1 MPGAADHHY
10 RYTFLFP
17 DGQSIVCPVDLD
29 PITFDYIPPPDRELP
44 AWALEGSWP
53 CQKCELRDK
62 PGTHCQIVRNIAP
75 IVEQFSEVA
84 SFDRADVTVESAERT
99 VSQRQIPVQEALS
112 SLLGMIMVTSGCP
125 TLDLLRPMTRL
136 HLPFADVDE
145 TVFRAA
151 STYLL
156 AQYYR
161 HRRGL
166 SADWDLEQLIEI
178 YRRIGTINT
187 SLCDLMRR
195 AVSQDASLN
204 AVIVLDTF
212 AQMLPSHIETEL
224 AHFEHLFAPYLSED
238 S

>member
-1 MPGAADHHY
+1 MPDVADHSY

-17 DGQSIVCPVDLD
+17 DGQNIVCPVNLE
-29 PITFDYIPPPDRELP
+29 PVTFDYIAPPDRELP
-44 AWALEGSWP
+44 AWAQDDIWP
-53 CQKCELRDK
+53 CQECELRAK
-62 PGTHCQIVRNIAP
+62 PGARCQLIRNIAQV
-75 IVEQFSEVA
+75 VEQFSDVA

-136 HLPFADVDE
+136 HLPFANLDE
-145 TVFRAA
+145 TVFRVA

-156 AQYYR
+156 AQYFR
-161 HRRGL
+161 HKRGL
-166 SADWDLEQLIEI
+166 SADWDLAELIEI
-178 YRRIGTINT
+178 YRRIATINT
-187 SLCDLMRR
+187 SLCDLLRR

-224 AHFEHLFAPYLSED
+224 AHFEHLFALYLTDSE
-238 S
+238 